1 MGVYRVSIEEEADTG
16 YEHHDPLEV
25 LAVDGLVDLSHANL
39 TVLYITLLVVRAVRQ
54 GAVTDR
60 HTCSCSKSRAR
71 SVLYSRLRSR
81 PIAKI

>member
-39 TVLYITLLVVRAVRQ
+39 TVLHIILLVGRAVRQ
-54 GAVTDR
+54 GAVTDIPAHAQNPEPDR
-60 HTCSCSKSRAR
+60 SCTAGC
-71 SVLYSRLRSR
+71 VIG
-81 PIAKI
+81 P